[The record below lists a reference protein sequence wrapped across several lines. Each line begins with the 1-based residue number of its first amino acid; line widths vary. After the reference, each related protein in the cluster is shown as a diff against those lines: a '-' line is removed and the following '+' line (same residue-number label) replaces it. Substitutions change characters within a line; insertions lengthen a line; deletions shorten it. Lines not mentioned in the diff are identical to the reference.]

1 MNMLLIK
8 NAYVKTAAGEDIA
21 GGEILIGDNGKIAAI
36 GKSLEAPDGVEFIDA
51 EGRIVTPGLIDAH
64 AHLGLKEPNEKPD
77 PITPHLRAIDG
88 ISPDENYPEAVKG
101 GVTSA
106 GVGPGSNNVV
116 CGTVAAIKLNGC
128 IGDKMILK
136 YPVAMKCAFG
146 DNPIGAH
153 GEGSKRSPATR
164 MAVVAMMRDF
174 LIKSANYLA
183 DKEAGKSVYDLK
195 LEAMLPVMRKEI
207 PLKIHAHKAIDI
219 ISAIRI
225 AKEFDL
231 PITIDHCTDGHL
243 IAEEVAEAGYPVIVG
258 PSMTP
263 KRKPELANKCLETPA
278 VLYNAGAE
286 VSITTDGP
294 PAVPVQYLA
303 LCAGLAAS
311 RGLPEDEALRAITI
325 NPARALGIA
334 DRVGSLEVGKDADI
348 CIWSADPITRIGARA
363 VYTIIDGKIVYSEQA

>member
-1 MNMLLIK
+1 M
-8 NAYVKTAAGEDIA
+8 AGEDIEN
-21 GGEILIGDNGKIAAI
+21 GEILTDDSGKIAAI
-36 GKSLEAPDGVEFIDA
+36 GTGLDVPEDATVIDA
-51 EGRIVTPGLIDAH
+51 MGCLVTPGLIDAH

-77 PITPHLRAIDG
+77 PLTPHMRTIDG
-88 ISPDENYPEAVKG
+88 ISPDENFAEAVKW
-101 GVTSA
+101 GVTAA

-116 CGTVAAIKLNGC
+116 CGTVAAIKLNG
-128 IGDKMILK
+128 KMGEKMLIK

-174 LIKSANYLA
+174 LTKAGNYLA
-183 DKEAGKSVYDLK
+183 DKEAGKPVYDAK
-195 LEAMLPVMRKEI
+195 LEAMLPVMKKEI
-207 PLKIHAHKAIDI
+207 PLKIHAHKAVDI
-219 ISAIRI
+219 LSAIRI

-243 IAEEVAEAGYPVIVG
+243 IAEELAEAGYPVIVG

-263 KRKPELANKCLETPA
+263 KKKSELANKSLDTPA
-278 VLYNAGAE
+278 VLYGAGIE

-294 PAVPVQYLA
+294 PAIPVNFLA

-311 RGLPEDEALRAITI
+311 RGLPYDAALRAITI
-325 NPARALGIA
+325 NPAKTLGIA

-348 CIWSADPITRIGARA
+348 CIWSADPITVIGAHSLCT
-363 VYTIIDGKIVYSEQA
+363 VIDGKIVYSE

>member
-1 MNMLLIK
+1 MLLIK
-8 NAYVKTAAGEDIA
+8 NAYIKTVTGEDIENGA
-21 GGEILIGDNGKIAAI
+21 ILIGDDGRIAEI
-36 GKSLEAPDGVEFIDA
+36 GKAVSVPDFAEVIDA
-51 EGRIVTPGLIDAH
+51 EGRLITPGLIDAH
-64 AHLGLKEPNEKPD
+64 AHLGLKEPNEKSD
-77 PITPHLRAIDG
+77 PLTPHMRAIDG
-88 ISPDENYPEAVKG
+88 ISPDDNFIEAVKG

-106 GVGPGSNNVV
+106 GVGPGSNNVIS
-116 CGTVAAIKLNGC
+116 GTVAAIKLDGSV
-128 IGDKMILK
+128 GDKMVIR

-164 MAVVAMMRDF
+164 MAVVAMLRDF
-174 LIKSANYLA
+174 LIKAGNYLLE
-183 DKEAGKSVYDLK
+183 KESGKSVYDAK
-195 LEAMLPVMRKEI
+195 LEAMIPVMKKEI

-219 ISAIRI
+219 LSAIRV

-263 KRKPELANKCLETPA
+263 KRKAELANKSLDTPA
-278 VLYNAGAE
+278 VLYAAGIE

-294 PAVPVQYLA
+294 PAIPVHFLA

-311 RGLPEDEALRAITI
+311 RGLPMDAALRAITI
-325 NPARALGIA
+325 NPAKALGIA
-334 DRVGSLEVGKDADI
+334 DRVGSLEVGKDADLV
-348 CIWSADPITRIGARA
+348 IWTADPLTFIGARP
-363 VYTIIDGKIVYSEQA
+363 VCTVINGKIIYKA